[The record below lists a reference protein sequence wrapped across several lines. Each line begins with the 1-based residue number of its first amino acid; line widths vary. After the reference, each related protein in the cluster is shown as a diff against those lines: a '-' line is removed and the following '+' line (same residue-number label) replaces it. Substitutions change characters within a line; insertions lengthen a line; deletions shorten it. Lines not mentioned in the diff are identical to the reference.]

1 MPVFELQGPDG
12 ATYEIDAPDENAA
25 FNAFKAVG
33 SKPAA
38 QANAGG
44 LEPRVQ
50 DYIARAKARVEGGA
64 PIQPPNSL
72 APGAP
77 VHSEFDPARV
87 PSQTPGADNAIAF
100 SMGALNGI
108 PIVGPSFENVTL
120 DMAGGLGSLLS
131 GQPFNSVRQ
140 EMADKS
146 AQVQQQNDVASTLG
160 AATGTIGPMLGL
172 GATQVG
178 AKALGLTGDSILGR
192 MATGGLTNAAIGGA
206 DTAARGG
213 SPADI
218 GKSAAINGGLALA
231 IPGIGSLFNGVGQIA
246 ERMNI
251 PSLLNPGSAAI
262 KRVGRAMAA
271 DRNNLGAPIM
281 GPQDELSAAL
291 NGQPILNVDRG
302 GESARALMRS
312 AANNDPEA
320 RAVIDRTV
328 ADRFAGQ
335 GPRAVGF
342 VDRLLGGSADDLA
355 LQNTLKTAARKAN
368 IPAYRKA
375 YQDGAAGIITP
386 ELERLAGSPAVAD
399 AMRAAAKSG
408 QNRSISEGFGAFNP
422 KVTFTPDGRVTFR
435 NNGGVAA
442 YPDLQLWDYTKRE
455 LDDMASAARRA
466 GRNGEAGTLENL
478 ASTLR
483 GELDKAVPSYAQARQ
498 GAAAFFGAED
508 ALDAGR
514 KFVSQ
519 NRTLPDTQQALS
531 KMTPAERD
539 AFATGFA
546 SELKNAINSMP
557 DRANVIDR
565 IYGSPESRQKIELAL
580 GPNKARQFEAF
591 TRVENI
597 MDKLRGS
604 MGNSTTARQLKELG
618 MATAAGTGAGYVTG
632 DWKTGLT
639 TGLLVRGARAYG
651 AKVDESMAKG
661 IASLLLSN
669 DPQRIKI
676 AIAVASRSPKGLETV
691 SAMQRFLAS
700 TAQGAALAGSR
711 TPSQP

>member
-1 MPVFELQGPDG
+1 MPIFELQGPDG

-25 FNAFKAVG
+25 LNAFKAVG

-50 DYIARAKARVEGGA
+50 DYIARAKARVESG

-72 APGAP
+72 APGDP

-342 VDRLLGGSADDLA
+342 VDRLMGGSADDLA

-368 IPAYRKA
+368 NPAYRKA

-483 GELDKAVPSYAQARQ
+483 GELDRAVPSYAQARQ

-519 NRTLPDTQQALS
+519 NRTLLETQQALS

-669 DPQRIKI
+669 DPQRIKM

-700 TAQGAALAGSR
+700 TAQGSALAGSR
-711 TPSQP
+711 TPAQP